1 MNWRRKRKPFW
12 MKEVFAIIDFIVEN
26 IYIYIYTHKYILIS
40 NVVYNKKAQGAS
52 KYTRKYT

>member
-26 IYIYIYTHKYILIS
+26 IYIYIYIYIHI
-40 NVVYNKKAQGAS
+40 NIF
-52 KYTRKYT
+52 